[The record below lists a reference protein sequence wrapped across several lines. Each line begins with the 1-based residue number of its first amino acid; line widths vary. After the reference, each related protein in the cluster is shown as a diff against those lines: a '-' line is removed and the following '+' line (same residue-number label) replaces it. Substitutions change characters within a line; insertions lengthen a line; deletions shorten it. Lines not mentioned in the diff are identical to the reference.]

1 MIWILFIYFV
11 VYILYTTFKNGEIL
25 YSLSHTAYVV
35 QDKKWFC
42 FTFWAVGLGV
52 VYPLSLINVPLS
64 ILFTLGC
71 FGVGLTPF
79 YHSYGKW
86 LHYGG
91 GYLTEIVSQILVY
104 LVNPWLLLPWIPYI
118 FYYVF
123 YPDDNTIFW
132 AEIICFINIFGILL
146 I

>member
-79 YHSYGKW
+79 YHSYGN
-86 LHYGG
+86 
-91 GYLTEIVSQILVY
+91 I
-104 LVNPWLLLPWIPYI
+104 
-118 FYYVF
+118 
-123 YPDDNTIFW
+123 TIFQFNSVGS
-132 AEIICFINIFGILL
+132 EIIYILRT
-146 I
+146 